1 MGHQRARASRH
12 RAPQR
17 EGVRPLRARPWGGS
31 SQTCTSGR
39 CGTSR
44 TSTRGSARSA
54 SNGVPQSPS
63 IYRKLYLA
71 GHAGLSATG
80 HGGDRILLGEL
91 MPRGGTSP
99 KKIRPLVFLREL
111 VCLDSNYRQ
120 YRGRA
125 ARARGCG
132 KVGRIPT
139 SGLAYHPYTLR
150 GGPADPRRPRR
161 RRDRRAE
168 PRDEGPRRARAARQA
183 PAQAAALDHRVR
195 LPDEPARS
203 LLRRAA
209 EARRRVHGHQRV
221 HRFPRPAHRELLP
234 VHAPGRAAPQ

>member
-1 MGHQRARASRH
+1 MGRQFPNVHIWSMWNEPNLYSWLS
-12 RAPQR
+12 PQR
-17 EGVRPLRARPWGGS
+17 KR
-31 SQTCTSGR
+31 
-39 CGTSR
+39 
-44 TSTRGSARSA
+44 
-54 SNGVPQSPS
+54 GVPQSPS

-99 KKIRPLVFLREL
+99 KKIRPLVFLREM

-150 GGPADPRRPRR
+150 GGPGIHDGPGDA
-161 RRDRRAE
+161 AIGELE
-168 PRDEGPRRARAARQA
+168 PRDEGPRRARAPRQA
-183 PAQAAALDHRVR
+183 AAQAAALDHRVR
-195 LPDEPARS
+195 LPDEPARPV
-203 LLRRAA
+203 LRRAA
-209 EARRRVHGHQRV
+209 EARGRVHGRERV
-221 HRFPRPAHRELLP
+221 PRVPQIRRIASYSQYTLNDDPPRE
-234 VHAPGRAAPQ
+234 